1 MLLLRAEVV
10 GPVNLVVVRLNSNRL
25 PMEVLVKPYNP
36 SWAVAFDSASELVM
50 NAMGFNAIEACHIGS
65 TAIPNIWAKPIIDM
79 MITVTNIDT
88 VDTCNQA
95 MAKLGYEANGE
106 FGIPARRYFRKDD
119 KSGKRTHQIH
129 IFPPDSDHVQRHLAF
144 RDFMNVHPKWA
155 IRYSDLKRGLAAK
168 HPHSIADYIAGKD
181 AFIKHVDTIAA
192 KWRRKTT
199 G

>member
-36 SWAVAFDSASELVM
+36 SWAVAFDSASALVM

-88 VDTCNQA
+88 VDTCNR
-95 MAKLGYEANGE
+95 G
-106 FGIPARRYFRKDD
+106 
-119 KSGKRTHQIH
+119 
-129 IFPPDSDHVQRHLAF
+129 
-144 RDFMNVHPKWA
+144 PKPWTLSEDETFSSKN
-155 IRYSDLKRGLAAK
+155 IL
-168 HPHSIADYIAGKD
+168 IVT
-181 AFIKHVDTIAA
+181 FT
-192 KWRRKTT
+192 W
-199 G
+199 